1 MFSLASVEHAPRPV
15 VYLRGVPRVLMR
27 AILHFLYTGVANVT
41 EEEVEEFIKIATDLQ
56 IEGLMMNN
64 SKEQGRKRKVQDQKV
79 NADPSSCKKNK
90 HLLAED
96 EESRLKKIREKY
108 AVNPICLDPAE
119 EDNKSDGRSS
129 PPPSPS
135 PLLSR
140 QCAVKRSRKR
150 KLKASPTKT
159 PPPDLV
165 PDTIGHSLEHDGAS
179 SGQGHHRPGYNAQ
192 EEEELQN
199 LTDTVVTATGSAGES
214 RDTRSSLHQQRQRL
228 GIYPKK

>member
-1 MFSLASVEHAPRPV
+1 MQHAPRPV
-15 VYLRGVPRVLMR
+15 VYLRGVPRLLMR
-27 AILHFLYTGVANVT
+27 AILRFLYTGVANVT

-64 SKEQGRKRKVQDQKV
+64 SKKQGRKRKVREKI
-79 NADPSSCKKNK
+79 NANLTFSVGKKDK
-90 HLLAED
+90 QVLVED

-119 EDNKSDGRSS
+119 EDNKCDGS

-140 QCAVKRSRKR
+140 QQAVKRSRKR

-165 PDTIGHSLEHDGAS
+165 PDTVDHILEHDGAS
-179 SGQGHHRPGYNAQ
+179 SGQGHHRPGYNDAQ
-192 EEEELQN
+192 GEELQIP
-199 LTDTVVTATGSAGES
+199 TDTVVTASGSAGEC
-214 RDTRSSLHQQRQRL
+214 RDTRSSLYQQKR
-228 GIYPKK
+228 GIYTEK

>member
-64 SKEQGRKRKVQDQKV
+64 SKKQGRKRKVQDQKA
-79 NADPSSCKKNK
+79 NADASGCKKGK
-90 HLLAED
+90 HLSVED

-165 PDTIGHSLEHDGAS
+165 PDTVGHSLEHDGAS

-199 LTDTVVTATGSAGES
+199 LTDTVVVVTATASAGES
-214 RDTRSSLHQQRQRL
+214 RDTRSSLHQQKRR
-228 GIYPKK
+228 IYPEK

>member
-1 MFSLASVEHAPRPV
+1 MFSLASVQHAPRPV

-64 SKEQGRKRKVQDQKV
+64 SKKQGRKRKVQDQKA
-79 NADPSSCKKNK
+79 NADASGCKKGK
-90 HLLAED
+90 HLSVED

-140 QCAVKRSRKR
+140 QYAVKRSRKR

-165 PDTIGHSLEHDGAS
+165 PDTVGHSLEHDGAS
-179 SGQGHHRPGYNAQ
+179 SGQVHHRPGYNAQ
-192 EEEELQN
+192 EEEELQI
-199 LTDTVVTATGSAGES
+199 LTDTVVTATASEGES
-214 RDTRSSLHQQRQRL
+214 RDTRSSLHQQKRR
-228 GIYPKK
+228 IYPEK